1 MDIGMKPFDPS
12 ITFESLIATGR
23 LNIVN
28 MDERE
33 MIATMDAM
41 LASLMS
47 WLEGNS
53 IAQTVRFWVGI

>member
-12 ITFESLIATGR
+12 TAFESLVSTGR
-23 LNIVN
+23 LNISN

-41 LASLMS
+41 LASLIS

-53 IAQTVRFWVGI
+53 IAQTVRIIIVR